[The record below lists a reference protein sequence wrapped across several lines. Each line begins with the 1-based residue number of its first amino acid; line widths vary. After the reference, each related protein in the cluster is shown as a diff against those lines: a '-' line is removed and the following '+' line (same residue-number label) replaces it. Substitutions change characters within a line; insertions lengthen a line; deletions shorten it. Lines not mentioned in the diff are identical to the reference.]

1 MTTYLYI
8 KTHKITGLKYLGKT
22 TQDPFK
28 YKGSGIRWCNH
39 LNVHGDEHDTEILME
54 CQTKE
59 EVKQW
64 GLYYSELWDVVKSPE
79 WANLKPENGE
89 GGAWNTGIAHPPEVV
104 AKISASNK
112 GVLRSE
118 ETCANIRKARA
129 KQTNISNQ
137 YLKGTWTESPR
148 KGKSKDNDS
157 GYKTV
162 SEKLTGRVF
171 TWNDKLSEASRNR
184 PKCSCLVC
192 HRVITVGS
200 PTVKHFKSC
209 PNSQS
214 L

>member
-79 WANLKPENGE
+79 WANLKPENGD
-89 GGAWNTGIAHPPEVV
+89 GGGVKGIKRTAEFKNKVSASQKGKTHTAKSRTKMSVSQLGKLGPWLGKTRSKETRE
-104 AKISASNK
+104 KISDSLKDNIPWNK
-112 GVLRSE
+112 GLTGLTYSPRSE
-118 ETCANIRKARA
+118 ETKAKHRALRWYNNGEKNIK
-129 KQTNISNQ
+129 T
-137 YLKGTWTESPR
+137 
-148 KGKSKDNDS
+148 S
-157 GYKTV
+157 GEPPAGFV
-162 SEKLTGRVF
+162 AGRV
-171 TWNDKLSEASRNR
+171 K
-184 PKCSCLVC
+184 
-192 HRVITVGS
+192 I
-200 PTVKHFKSC
+200 
-209 PNSQS
+209 NS
-214 L
+214 